1 MPCLIR
7 LGELLPPRPT
17 LRLCTNLHK
26 QHNSGLKGLV
36 LILVV
41 VQNRTIENPII
52 RDKVT
57 FVRTAEET
65 GGAVS
70 EIIVE
75 VSVGGGKEP
84 HYHTMFAESFTP
96 IEGELGVLVGKE
108 KRTLR
113 TGEPTLNHCLVL

>member
-1 MPCLIR
+1 M
-7 LGELLPPRPT
+7 
-17 LRLCTNLHK
+17 
-26 QHNSGLKGLV
+26 